1 MPDLEKIRNY
11 FRKLITGPVTVAFSG
26 GADSVL
32 VLKLTLEA
40 SQNAFPVYPVYVD
53 SGWMSRS
60 ALQEAQEN
68 ARQLQTNLHVIRLD
82 CPESIGIENNPQNRC
97 YLCKKAVF
105 KALTTFADSHSCSII
120 LEGTQIDDLK
130 KYRPGLKALKESG
143 AISPLKELGLDK
155 AEVRHWLSY
164 FGLAAAK
171 KPSGSCLATRLPYG
185 KSLSAETLLRI
196 DEAETWLKRFDLGTV
211 RVRSHDDIARIEVD
225 VERLEKIIPIR
236 GDLIRKLQSLGW
248 KYVTLDLEGF
258 RSGSMD

>member
-1 MPDLEKIRNY
+1 MTDLEKIRSY
-11 FRKLITGPVTVAFSG
+11 FKKLITGPVTVAFSG

-32 VLKLTLEA
+32 LLKLTLDA
-40 SQNAFPVYPVYVD
+40 AQNTFPVYPVYVD
-53 SGWMSRS
+53 SNWMSRS
-60 ALQEAQEN
+60 ALLDAQEI
-68 ARQLQTNLHVIRLD
+68 AKQLQTDLQVIKLD
-82 CPESIGIENNPQNRC
+82 SPESIGIKNNPKNRC

-105 KALTTFADSHSCSII
+105 EAIKIFADIHSSSTI
-120 LEGTQIDDLK
+120 LEGTQVDDLK

-155 AEVRHWLSY
+155 VAVRRWLSH

-185 KSLSAETLLRI
+185 KSLSTKTLLQI
-196 DEAETWLKRFDLGTV
+196 DQAENWLKSFDLGAI

-225 VERLEKIIPIR
+225 ADKLEKVISIR
-236 GDLIRKLQSLGW
+236 SNLIKEFQSLGW